1 MKLHGNTK
9 KLEIIKTGWEE
20 RYKERKEDG
29 LQVIREIEY
38 PFYENN
44 YLSGLRELFDAA
56 LEEEALLK
64 ENEKRFIP
72 REKRNILAFIGR
84 RGAGKTTAME
94 EFCRILSSLCL
105 DAEKQRWLAL
115 TLEAGKRETLAGK
128 RFYFH
133 ILDPIDASLLGEK
146 EDLFE
151 LILVNIYRAFAGE
164 RNESGFAADMQKV
177 ELAERLRLIFERYFS
192 VTLNDEEKR
201 NWSVAGM
208 MKHLAS
214 GYDVRKNI
222 GEFIDDLLHLQKSR
236 ADYEY
241 IVISID
247 DFDLNLRH
255 GYEMLEQLQKYFSH
269 HRLIILLT
277 MDYNQMRMV
286 CEEHFL
292 REMAYLANV
301 PESGLY
307 QHCKAL
313 ANDYM
318 TKLFHF
324 SQRMYMPDIKKLG
337 SQVEI
342 VIRKKDK
349 DKNKNEIRIDMPVKT
364 FLMCKVAELM
374 HIYYDGCGLKRH
386 FCETETVRDL
396 VAYNEFL
403 ESLVAVDYAGLTNRG
418 NAEENEVNREILRA
432 YDQNHQRFNEDISIR
447 LAQNSL
453 LRDRRDAFEKLA
465 DRDLERRAM
474 YFVNMSRSQDNI
486 VFGDIDGK
494 PYAYGDLLE
503 KIYRWGRENLDDK
516 PFISCVLASFTSEM
530 VREYLHLR
538 YNPDEERRKKY
549 RKRLAG
555 FLGGSFS
562 NEWCG
567 QALPEINIII
577 NNVPCPTRL
586 GYSREVSLEK
596 LETVFELDGL
606 EDLRKKN
613 LTRRTGDKQKWKVEL
628 GKWMNKEHVLEVLQC
643 LDMLFV
649 HREGDYYQGIN
660 YQFAYAPVIQQYEK
674 KTEAEADDK
683 NAQKSADVQERYV
696 IKVSGT
702 GEAQL
707 DVMGFVTKSLNYQ
720 REQERLE
727 SNIASGLA
735 DIIAEHLSM
744 KAAQKDILK
753 DILSEILRE
762 ESEFGKCKGA
772 SLEPEVAFPFYDL
785 DLAYNVWKRTRRS
798 ASKKKYRE
806 EELLVCLQD
815 LYTVVESQLK
825 AEDDFYTVKDLDD
838 EEKHA
843 PGYAKHFDNCPYIKM
858 IRAIKDDEVRVNISS
873 MLVTAL
879 KSAISFKVLPED
891 TERKAGT

>member
-1 MKLHGNTK
+1 MKLYGNTR
-9 KLEIIKTGWEE
+9 KLEIIKTGRNE
-20 RYKERKEDG
+20 RHVEDKA
-29 LQVIREIEY
+29 EY
-38 PFYENN
+38 PLYEEA
-44 YLSGLRELFDAA
+44 YLSGLRELFHAA
-56 LEEEALLK
+56 IEEKELLE

-84 RGAGKTTAME
+84 RGSGKTTAMD
-94 EFCRILSSLCL
+94 EFCRILSSLE
-105 DAEKQRWLAL
+105 DKEENQKWLSM
-115 TLEAGKRETLAGK
+115 TLEKEKRETLARK
-128 RFYFH
+128 SFRFH

-164 RNESGFAADMQKV
+164 GNESGFGVDRQEV
-177 ELAERLRLIFERYFS
+177 ELAKRLRLIFERYFS
-192 VTLNDEEKR
+192 ATSNEEEKR
-201 NWSVAGM
+201 NWSVAEM
-208 MKHLAS
+208 MNYLAS
-214 GYDVRKNI
+214 SHDIQKNI
-222 GEFIDDLLHLQKSR
+222 GEFIDYLLHLQKKC

-255 GYEMLEQLQKYFSH
+255 GYGMLEQLQKYFSH
-269 HRLIILLT
+269 HRIIILLT
-277 MDYNQMRMV
+277 MDYNQMGMV

-292 REMAYLANV
+292 REMTYLANFAKR
-301 PESGLY
+301 EFY
-307 QHCKAL
+307 QYCKAL

-342 VIRKKDK
+342 VIRKEDK
-349 DKNKNEIRIDMPVKT
+349 DKNEIRIDMPVKK
-364 FLMCKVAELM
+364 FLMCKIEEVM

-386 FCETETVRDL
+386 FCEPETVRDL
-396 VAYNEFL
+396 VTYNEFL
-403 ESLVAVDYAGLTNRG
+403 ESLIPVDYARLTDGQTVKKNSQ
-418 NAEENEVNREILRA
+418 EEKANLEILRA

-494 PYAYGDLLE
+494 SYAYGDLLE

-538 YNPDEERRKKY
+538 YNPDGERRKKY

-555 FLGGSFS
+555 FLGTSFS

-586 GYSREVSLEK
+586 GYSREVSLKK
-596 LETVFELDGL
+596 LEITFELDGL
-606 EDLRKKN
+606 ESLRKLK
-613 LTRRTGDKQKWKVEL
+613 LTRRAGDKQKWKEGLV
-628 GKWMNKEHVLEVLQC
+628 KWMTEEYVLEVLQC

-649 HREGDYYQGIN
+649 HREGDHYQGIN
-660 YQFAYAPVIQQYEK
+660 YQFTYSPVTERSEK
-674 KTEAEADDK
+674 KTEAEADEK
-683 NAQKSADVQERYV
+683 EAQKIEEVQERYV
-696 IKVSGT
+696 MKVSGT

-707 DVMGFVTKSLNYQ
+707 DVMGFVAKSLNY
-720 REQERLE
+720 RMEQERLE
-727 SNIASGLA
+727 SNIALGLA
-735 DIIAEHLSM
+735 DVIAEHFSM
-744 KAAQKDILK
+744 KTAQKDILK
-753 DILSEILRE
+753 EILSEILRE